1 MDAFCCH
8 YTVYNETGEYERIND
23 IHIYFKA
30 KYQQWNYGVS
40 PRAVTTGEG
49 LFTFTVFLASLTLAR
64 RGCCD
69 LPRPPPTPMFLAHI
83 LLRTFIFGL
92 Q

>member
-8 YTVYNETGEYERIND
+8 YTVYNETGEYECISD

-69 LPRPPPTPMFLAHI
+69 
-83 LLRTFIFGL
+83 
-92 Q
+92 